1 MADLGSWL
9 SEDYVIEGP
18 PADGTDEQPGGSDN
32 VAPRRPSD
40 EDLH

>member
-9 SEDYVIEGP
+9 SEDYVIEGQ
-18 PADGTDEQPGGSDN
+18 PADETGEQPGGPDD

-40 EDLH
+40 EELP